1 MWKVPVALMVMK
13 FAAIVRQL
21 RPLGIGAALL
31 VYLLAGSCQQDR
43 TANKLAQ
50 DSKRVEEFDNS
61 LTFNAVTLEEFDQQG
76 RLWWQMKAKT
86 AVYSK
91 DKKNA
96 KIDAPK
102 GQLFQDGKAIMD
114 VTAKNGEVQQD
125 GKTIFLRGDVVA
137 VNTRDGVVMKGDEVV
152 WQPEKDLLIVRNNV
166 SAVQEKKMQ
175 VTAKEGQFFT
185 RDRRLELMGQVVA
198 VSVEPE
204 EAKFQ
209 SDRITWQIDK
219 EALAMDKPLQID
231 RSKDKVPLDRAVAQK
246 GSVDLKTKVAT
257 LQQSAQ
263 VVRASPPVE
272 VSSDSLVWNYQNQ
285 TIVSDKPVSMIDRQK
300 NSALTGNQGSLDMKT
315 NVITMNGNVRA
326 VGEQNR
332 ALTCENLVF
341 NLTTQQF
348 QAEGNVFFQQASPP
362 VALSGPRASGNLQDQ
377 TVVDGGST
385 GGRVTTEFIPR

>member
-1 MWKVPVALMVMK
+1 MVMK

-263 VVRASPPVE
+263 VVRANPPVE

>member
-1 MWKVPVALMVMK
+1 MVMK

-246 GSVDLKTKVAT
+246 GSVNLKTKVAT

-263 VVRASPPVE
+263 VVRANPPVE